1 VKKFNMR
8 LRLSLALLLL
18 IVSGLTLTLASA
30 NTASKSQTHAE
41 AEETIKKA
49 TPTVSPTSQLNQ
61 QLPVN
66 KLSTCGFN
74 SAKIN
79 ESNDLGTCTIM
90 VIGDSMASNLGWGL
104 SHVVQK
110 SSKITLI
117 LKGKPSSGMANTW
130 FYDWTKELPE
140 MLEKNKPD
148 LLIVYIGAN
157 DHQNS
162 KIEGKVESFGNSKW
176 LLGYNNQMQDIE
188 KLANDAGAFV
198 IWVEL
203 PVMRLSGYEKGIK
216 AVNKIQESIV
226 TNMEGGTYIRVRNI
240 FADSFGKYRDFAI
253 INGKMQKIRGDDGI
267 HYSSLG
273 QKVLAAY
280 IVDQIEEIF
289 NTEIPKSGAYVI
301 TE

>member
-1 VKKFNMR
+1 MR
-8 LRLSLALLLL
+8 LRLSLTLLLL

-30 NTASKSQTHAE
+30 NTASKTQTYS
-41 AEETIKKA
+41 ETKEIFKKA
-49 TPTVSPTSQLNQ
+49 TPTVSPTLRLNQ
-61 QLPVN
+61 KLPVN

-74 SAKIN
+74 SAKMN
-79 ESNDLGTCTIM
+79 EKSDLGKCTIM

-117 LKGKPSSGMANTW
+117 LKGKPSSGMANIW

-140 MLEKNKPD
+140 MLETNKPN
-148 LLIVYIGAN
+148 LVIVYIGAN

-162 KIEGKVESFGNSKW
+162 KIEGKVESFGSSRW
-176 LLGYNNQMQDIE
+176 LLSYNNQMQDIE
-188 KLANDAGAFV
+188 KLANNAGAFV

-203 PVMRLSGYEKGIK
+203 PVMRLSGYEQGIK
-216 AVNKIQESIV
+216 AINEIQESVV
-226 TNMEGGTYIRVRNI
+226 TNMEGGSYLHIRNI
-240 FADSFGKYRDFAI
+240 FADSYGKYRDFAN

-273 QKVLAAY
+273 QKVLAANV
-280 IVDQIEEIF
+280 IAQIEEIF
-289 NTEIPKSGAYVI
+289 HTEISKSGAYLI